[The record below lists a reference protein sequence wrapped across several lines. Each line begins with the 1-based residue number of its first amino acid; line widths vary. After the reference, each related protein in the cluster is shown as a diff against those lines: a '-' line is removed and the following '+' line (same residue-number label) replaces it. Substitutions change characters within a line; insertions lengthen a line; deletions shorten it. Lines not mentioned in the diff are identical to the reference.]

1 MEEEMSQF
9 IAKEQEKADKVVELK
24 SWQTNFR
31 KNSKEAPIANSVFNI
46 ELVLENDLKLKG
58 KLAFNAFTFEEI
70 LTENL
75 NLDSLKIPAGTIEDS
90 FTHALK
96 SYIEKEYRFVPKE
109 PHIQSAVINIA
120 RKNSFHPIKSYLEQA
135 RSKWD
140 GKPRIETLLHTYLGV
155 EQSEYAFKGMLC
167 LMLGAIQKVYQPK
180 GKFDFV
186 FDFVSGQGSGKTT
199 FLQKLFLEDKDFYT
213 DSFSSFKEK
222 DDYSIMQRCWCVND
236 DEMAVSDKTSFKIL
250 KKFASQKELEYRLPY
265 ARRSVRRAKTFV
277 LVRTNNNE
285 GHLKDRTG
293 NRRFI
298 PFRASKEKQVYH
310 PLDREGH
317 AITSELV
324 QQLWGEAMK
333 FYEEIDRPA
342 FYVDLEQMAVEYQE
356 EFLAVD
362 SIDEIVYAVLEVPVP
377 YDFYDYNDDQ
387 RASYVQGYLSN
398 NGTRFTIGNR
408 PVNVKDTNLRDRIR
422 IKDISIE
429 GFNEQYGKNNKRD
442 NKIRLIMDNH
452 PEWYKSTR
460 NGLRFGK
467 VKATGYIR
475 KHGRQADR

>member
-1 MEEEMSQF
+1 MTQF

-24 SWQTNFR
+24 SWQTSFR
-31 KNSKEAPIANSVFNI
+31 KNSKGSPLSNSVFNI

-58 KLAFNAFTFEEI
+58 KLVFNAFTFEES
-70 LTENL
+70 LTDNL
-75 NLDSLKIPAGTIEDS
+75 NLDSLKIPAGTIDDS

-120 RKNSFHPIKSYLEQA
+120 RKNSFHPIKRYLEDA
-135 RSKWD
+135 RPQWD

-155 EQSEYAFKGMLC
+155 EQSEYSFNGLLC
-167 LMLGAIQKVYQPK
+167 LMIGAIQKVYQPK

-222 DDYSIMQRCWCVND
+222 DDFSIMQRCWCVND

-277 LVRTNNNE
+277 LARTNNNE
-285 GHLKDRTG
+285 GHLKDKTG

-310 PLDREGH
+310 PLDRKGNGL
-317 AITSELV
+317 TSELV

-342 FYVDLEQMAVEYQE
+342 FYVELEQMAVAYQE

-377 YDFYDYNDDQ
+377 YDFYEYNDDQ

-408 PVNVKDTNLRDRIR
+408 PINMKDTNPRDRIR
-422 IKDISIE
+422 IKDISLE

-452 PEWYKSTR
+452 PKWDRKR
-460 NGLRFGK
+460 NPSIQFGRKKDRGYLRK
-467 VKATGYIR
+467 NSNQV
-475 KHGRQADR
+475 

>member
-1 MEEEMSQF
+1 MGEDISKF
-9 IAKEQEKADKVVELK
+9 IATEQEKMDKKIVELK
-24 SWQTNFR
+24 SWESSFR
-31 KNSKEAPIANSVFNI
+31 QNSSGLPLSNSVFNI
-46 ELVLENDLKLKG
+46 ELILENDLKLKG
-58 KLAFNAFTFEEI
+58 KLVFNAFTFEAS
-70 LTENL
+70 LTEDL
-75 NLDSLKIPAGTIEDS
+75 NLDSLKIAAGTIDDS

-96 SYIEKEYRFVPKE
+96 SYIEKEYQFVPKE

-120 RKNSFHPIKSYLEQA
+120 RKNSFHPIKDYLERA

-140 GKPRIETLLHTYLGV
+140 GKARIETLLHTYLGV
-155 EQSEYAFKGMLC
+155 EQNEYAFKGMLC

-180 GKFDFV
+180 SKFDFV
-186 FDFVSGQGSGKTT
+186 FDFVSSQGSGKTT

-222 DDYSIMQRCWCVND
+222 DDFAIMQRCWCVND
-236 DEMAVSDKTSFKIL
+236 DEMAVSDKTSFKII

-310 PLDREGH
+310 PLDRQGNGM
-317 AITSELV
+317 TSELV

-333 FYEEIDRPA
+333 FYEETDRPA
-342 FYVDLEQMAVEYQE
+342 LYTDLEQLAEEYQE

-377 YDFYDYNDDQ
+377 YDFYDYNDYQ

-398 NGTRFTIGNR
+398 NNTRGTIGNR
-408 PVNVKDTNLRDRIR
+408 PVAVEDILPRDRIR
-422 IKDISIE
+422 IKDISLE
-429 GFNEQYGKNNKRD
+429 GFDEQYGKNNKRD
-442 NKIRLIMDNH
+442 NIIRLIMDNH
-452 PEWYKSTR
+452 PKWEKSTR
-460 NGLRFGK
+460 NGIRFGK
-467 VKATGYIR
+467 VRATGYKR
-475 KHGRQADR
+475 K

>member
-1 MEEEMSQF
+1 MEEEISKF
-9 IAKEQEKADKVVELK
+9 IATEQKKMDNVVELK
-24 SWQTNFR
+24 SWQSSFR
-31 KNSKEAPIANSVFNI
+31 KNSNGSPLANSVFNI
-46 ELVLENDLKLKG
+46 ELILENDLKLKG
-58 KLAFNAFTFEEI
+58 KLVFNAFTFEESI
-70 LTENL
+70 TEEL
-75 NLDSLKIPAGTIEDS
+75 DLDSLKVAAGTIGDS

-109 PHIQSAVINIA
+109 QHIQSAVINIS
-120 RKNSFHPIKSYLEQA
+120 RKNSFHPVKQYLEEA
-135 RSKWD
+135 RKQWD
-140 GKPRIETLLHTYLGV
+140 GTKRIETLLNTFLGV
-155 EQSEYAFKGMLC
+155 EQSEYSYKGMLC
-167 LMLGAIQKVYQPK
+167 LMIGAIQKVYQPK

-222 DDYSIMQRCWCVND
+222 DDFSIMQRCWCVND

-265 ARRSVRRAKTFV
+265 AKRSVRRAKTFV

-285 GHLKDRTG
+285 GHLKDKTG

-317 AITSELV
+317 GMTSELV
-324 QQLWGEAMK
+324 RQLWGEAMQL
-333 FYEEIDRPA
+333 YETMDRPA
-342 FYVDLEQMAVEYQE
+342 FYTELERMAVEYQE

-377 YDFYDYNDDQ
+377 YDFYEYNDDQ

-408 PVNVKDTNLRDRIR
+408 SVNIKDTSPRDRIR
-422 IKDISIE
+422 IKDISLE

-452 PEWYKSTR
+452 PDWDKSTR

-467 VKATGYIR
+467 VRATGYKR
-475 KHGRQADR
+475 K

>member
-1 MEEEMSQF
+1 M
-9 IAKEQEKADKVVELK
+9 
-24 SWQTNFR
+24 
-31 KNSKEAPIANSVFNI
+31 
-46 ELVLENDLKLKG
+46 
-58 KLAFNAFTFEEI
+58 
-70 LTENL
+70 
-75 NLDSLKIPAGTIEDS
+75 
-90 FTHALK
+90 
-96 SYIEKEYRFVPKE
+96 
-109 PHIQSAVINIA
+109 
-120 RKNSFHPIKSYLEQA
+120 KSYLEQA

-408 PVNVKDTNLRDRIR
+408 PVNIKDTNLRDRIR
-422 IKDISIE
+422 IKDISLE

>member
-1 MEEEMSQF
+1 MDN
-9 IAKEQEKADKVVELK
+9 IVELK
-24 SWQTNFR
+24 SWQSNFR
-31 KNSKEAPIANSVFNI
+31 KNSNGSPLANSVFNV
-46 ELVLENDLKLKG
+46 ELILENDLKLKG
-58 KLAFNAFTFEEI
+58 KLVFNAFTFEES

-75 NLDSLKIPAGTIEDS
+75 NLDSLKIPAGVLDDS

-109 PHIQSAVINIA
+109 QHIQSAVINIA
-120 RKNSFHPIKSYLEQA
+120 RKHSFHPIKSYLEQA
-135 RSKWD
+135 RSQWD
-140 GKPRIETLLHTYLGV
+140 GNPRIETLLHTYLGV
-155 EQSEYAFKGMLC
+155 EQSEYAFKGLLC

-186 FDFVSGQGSGKTT
+186 FDFVSGQGAGKTT
-199 FLQKLFLEDKDFYT
+199 FLQRLFLEDQDLYT
-213 DSFSSFKEK
+213 DSISSFKEK
-222 DDYSIMQRCWCVND
+222 DDFSIMQRCWCVND
-236 DEMAVSDKTSFKIL
+236 DEMAVSDKTSFKTL

-265 ARRSVRRAKTFV
+265 AKRSVRRAKTFV

-310 PLDREGH
+310 PLDQQGH
-317 AITSELV
+317 GMTPELV
-324 QQLWGEAMK
+324 RQLWGEAMK
-333 FYEEIDRPA
+333 FYKEIDRPA
-342 FYVDLEQMAVEYQE
+342 FYIELEQMAVVYQE

-377 YDFYDYNDDQ
+377 YDFYEYNDDQ

-408 PVNVKDTNLRDRIR
+408 PVNAKDTNPRDRI
-422 IKDISIE
+422 
-429 GFNEQYGKNNKRD
+429 
-442 NKIRLIMDNH
+442 
-452 PEWYKSTR
+452 
-460 NGLRFGK
+460 
-467 VKATGYIR
+467 
-475 KHGRQADR
+475 